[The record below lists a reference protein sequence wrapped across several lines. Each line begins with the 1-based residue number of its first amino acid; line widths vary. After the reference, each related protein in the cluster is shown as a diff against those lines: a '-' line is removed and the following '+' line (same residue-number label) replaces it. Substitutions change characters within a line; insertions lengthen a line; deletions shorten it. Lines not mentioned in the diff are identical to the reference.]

1 MSILID
7 TQTFYHHIIIIL
19 PPFLDYRQHHEG
31 DHECKPV
38 KGTDS
43 KEASG
48 SLWIPKED
56 VCDGYFDCR
65 DKSDEENCDKKGVS
79 CEVGEAT

>member
-1 MSILID
+1 M
-7 TQTFYHHIIIIL
+7 
-19 PPFLDYRQHHEG
+19 
-31 DHECKPV
+31 

>member
-1 MSILID
+1 M
-7 TQTFYHHIIIIL
+7 
-19 PPFLDYRQHHEG
+19 
-31 DHECKPV
+31 

-65 DKSDEENCDKKGVS
+65 DKSDEENCDIKGVS
-79 CEVGEAT
+79 CEVGSNLTCQFLFPFNL